1 MNALADSLLRQVTE
15 LKRRTD
21 DLVGELGVA
30 PSPASQFEPEP
41 LAPPEPEPAPEADLS
56 AERLVALQMALSG
69 SDRAEVAEYLR
80 RSYASADPSATL
92 DEIFGPA
99 A

>member
-1 MNALADSLLRQVTE
+1 MALADSLLRQVTE
-15 LKRRTD
+15 LKRRTE
-21 DLVGELGVA
+21 DLVGELDL
-30 PSPASQFEPEP
+30 PFE
-41 LAPPEPEPAPEADLS
+41 PPEPEPEPEPDPDVANGNGAGPDLS

-69 SDRAEVAEYLR
+69 KSREEVAEYLR
-80 RSYASADPSATL
+80 RSYASSDSSATL